1 MVDVGKPCPV
11 CENGKMYPKGFR
23 EYKEPADKSEFYA
36 KTIMICD
43 KCGYEESN
51 IVAGKNE

>member
-36 KTIMICD
+36 KTIMKCD